1 MTTTEVAQEG
11 TEVSVFQFR
20 MLIHYYI
27 FEITTGIR
35 ACRIPLSRVA
45 RNFGVNTTNKK
56 KALAQLLANYEAT
69 MGEPYKDERLE
80 KIFG

>member
-1 MTTTEVAQEG
+1 MSTTQETQEG
-11 TEVSVFQFR
+11 QEVSVLQFR

-27 FEITTGIR
+27 FEITTGLR
-35 ACRIPLSRVA
+35 SGRVPLSSVA
-45 RNFGVNTTNKK
+45 PTFGVTTKNKK

-69 MGEPYKDERLE
+69 MGEPYEDKRLE